1 MKKYTL
7 STISVSI
14 ILFFA
19 LPFVTFSQDGSLD
32 ITFDNNGIATTSI
45 GTNSE
50 AFAIAIQADGKI
62 VAAGS
67 SIVNNQGVITLTRY
81 NTNGSLD
88 NSFGNAGI
96 VTTSIGTSSGAFA
109 IAIQADGKIV
119 AAGGSQV
126 DFNTVVFTLTRF
138 NTNGS
143 LDNTFGNAGIVTT
156 AIQET
161 CFVSAIAI
169 QADGKI
175 VAAGVSQ
182 ESFAPYVFTL
192 TRYNTNGSLDLTFNF
207 DGIVTTPIGTSSGGA
222 MVGGIAIQDDG
233 KIVIAGTTYNG
244 STSFSVFTLA
254 RYKTNGGLDN
264 TFDSDG
270 IVTTSIGTSN
280 GGANAIAI
288 QADGKIVAGGQ
299 AIGTPNLLQTHFA
312 LTRYNTNGSLD
323 NTFGNAGIVTTS
335 IGTSSHVSAIAIQAD
350 GKIVV
355 AGTAFNFLSVFALRR
370 YKTNGSLDN
379 TFGSSGMVNTTYE
392 NANQANAIAIQADG
406 KIVAAGRSYTE
417 ATPSTN
423 GVFKFAVIR
432 YNNSFTADISEYLNI
447 TSQISIYPNPFSNAT
462 TLKTNYLFENAT
474 LIVYNT
480 LGEQV
485 RKINNIYGQ
494 KFTFYR
500 ENLDEGI
507 YFYQI
512 EENNIIVS
520 ENRFVITD

>member
-1 MKKYTL
+1 MKKYTISKL
-7 STISVSI
+7 SGSI

-50 AFAIAIQADGKI
+50 ALAIAIQADGKI
-62 VAAGS
+62 VAAGMS
-67 SIVNNQGVITLTRY
+67 SIVNNQNVITLTRY

-96 VTTSIGTSSGAFA
+96 VTTSIGTNSGAFA

-126 DFNTVVFTLTRF
+126 DFDTEVFTLTRF
-138 NTNGS
+138 NTNGT

-192 TRYNTNGSLDLTFNF
+192 TRYNTNGSLDLTFNL

-233 KIVIAGTTYNG
+233 KIVIAGKTYNG

-264 TFDSDG
+264 TFGNAG
-270 IVTTSIGTSN
+270 IVTTSIGTYS
-280 GGANAIAI
+280 GANAIAI

-299 AIGTPNLLQTHFA
+299 AMGTPNLSQTHFA

-323 NTFGNAGIVTTS
+323 NTFDSDGIVTTT
-335 IGTSSHVSAIAIQAD
+335 IGTYSGANAIAIQAD

-355 AGTAFNFLSVFALRR
+355 AGTAFNFLNVFALRR
-370 YKTNGSLDN
+370 YKNNGFIDN
-379 TFGSSGMVNTTYE
+379 TFGSSGQVNTTYE
-392 NANQANAIAIQADG
+392 NAIQANAIAIQADG

-417 ATPSTN
+417 ATPSSN
-423 GVFKFAVIR
+423 GVLKFAVIR

-485 RKINNIYGQ
+485 RKINNISGQ

>member
-62 VAAGS
+62 VAAGMS
-67 SIVNNQGVITLTRY
+67 SIVNNQNVITLTRY

-88 NSFGNAGI
+88 NTFGNAGI
-96 VTTSIGTSSGAFA
+96 VTTSIGTGSYASA

-119 AAGGSQV
+119 VGGGGGG
-126 DFNTVVFTLTRF
+126 FTLTRY

-182 ESFAPYVFTL
+182 ESFTPNVFTL
-192 TRYNTNGSLDLTFNF
+192 TRYNTNGSLDLTFNL

-233 KIVIAGTTYNG
+233 KIVIAGKTYN
-244 STSFSVFTLA
+244 SSSIFSVFTLA

-264 TFDSDG
+264 TFGNAG
-270 IVTTSIGTSN
+270 IVTTSIGTSS

-423 GVFKFAVIR
+423 GVLKFAVIR

-485 RKINNIYGQ
+485 RKINNISGQ